1 MFEKITPDNVMMY
14 AMKHY
19 NNPQG
24 DNEKEFLD
32 DMNLSKL
39 KGIKIKLDASMKKI
53 ESLNEAFNK
62 SLELLNKTFQSKVD
76 KVQSGDELLP
86 GVMKLV
92 KVFVAVKRQLAPGD
106 KMAGRHGNK
115 GVISRIIPVEDMPY
129 MEDGTP
135 VEFGSP
141 LVIIE

>member
-1 MFEKITPDNVMMY
+1 MSLK
-14 AMKHY
+14 
-19 NNPQG
+19 
-24 DNEKEFLD
+24 
-32 DMNLSKL
+32 KL
-39 KGIKIKLDASMKKI
+39 KEISVKDDKVMKKI
-53 ESLNEAFNK
+53 ELLNEAFEK
-62 SLELLNKTFQSKVD
+62 SLDLLNKTFQSKVD

-135 VEFGSP
+135 VDIVLNPLRGS
-141 LVIIE
+141 IKDECWTNFRNTSRSGFC